1 MFHNFIV
8 LSIYTTIM
16 SGNLKRKRCAYDT
29 NFKLKV
35 IQYSDECKNNRETSR
50 KFNVSEKLV
59 RDWKK
64 AALDLEDLPRSKKA
78 RRGGKPSFP
87 QEEKLIKE
95 WVCEHRQE
103 LDGTEDDILWQDD
116 RDAPCADSDNEGEEM
131 YDDMLTTEQMIQMLE
146 EEDSDEEFLGFD

>member
-35 IQYSDECKNNRETSR
+35 IQYSDECKNNRATSR

-64 AALDLEDLPRSKKA
+64 AALDLEDLPRFKKC
-78 RRGGKPSFP
+78 S
-87 QEEKLIKE
+87 ITN
-95 WVCEHRQE
+95 E

-131 YDDMLTTEQMIQMLE
+131 YDDMLTTDQMIQMLE
-146 EEDSDEEFLGFD
+146 EEDSDKEFLGFD